1 MISIKTQ
8 NNEYFDLYPDTKIQ
22 WVRQNP
28 FFREEVDFDAEVSM
42 PFDLPWTPNNSRL
55 LQFAEQLQTNS
66 YLYQVNATVEFKGNE
81 YYKGILT
88 VLRGSRKSYTIAITH
103 NLKQLNLDKLLTEL
117 PFETPFS
124 GSIPDASDLNT
135 TTDKFYPEV
144 KFQFPEV
151 ANFNPDYVRDF
162 AQVKS
167 STFHY
172 FNLYEPATGT
182 FQDNTIPVPMVFWE
196 YILDLIQEALGLS
209 NITGLWRLKCKSE
222 NYLLYNQVH
231 IADANPTLKIISFG
245 GDPIFKSNGV
255 GSDITLYFR
264 GIGYS
269 IKTDVFNV
277 PINTVIDL
285 TIEIYDVN
293 GPVTSIS
300 ISHTVVSGDLVND
313 EVSLLQALETDILA
327 ANANFSSSGVQR
339 STANGYGSLH
349 LTWNVTGQYVSEED
363 SFVSV
368 TFPAGQ
374 FNYHPIELKK
384 HIPSISIRDAFSI
397 VQDWFCLAFEY
408 DIRRNELII
417 TERKDLLSTEEKDYT
432 SKLSGD
438 MIAEINDAVQYDL
451 TWENDEGDLKVESLG
466 EKTIKSYTDANGLDV
481 TEVNIKS
488 GTTFEE
494 NLVNSSGGGTGN
506 LISVNHAPGDYDGNP
521 VEPVFR
527 LIKYIGYI
535 PNSLGGSWPYPAA
548 TNDTLKP
555 QECYEQYWE
564 PWINFVKSSRKDF
577 EAQFFMDYND
587 LISFDSRL
595 RWRVESNVLIWRE
608 IRTTMTMVGI
618 EPSTVKLKK
627 I

>member
-1 MISIKTQ
+1 MISIKTK
-8 NNEYFDLYPDTKIQ
+8 NNEFFDLYPDTKIQ

-55 LQFAEQLQTNS
+55 LEFAEQLQTNS
-66 YLYQVNATVEFKGNE
+66 YLYQVDATVEFNGNE

-88 VLRGSRKSYTIAITH
+88 VLKGSRKSFTIAITH

-124 GSIPDASDLNT
+124 GAVPDKTDLNT
-135 TTDKFYPEV
+135 TTDEFYPSV

-167 STFHY
+167 NAFHY

-196 YILDLIQEALGLS
+196 YILDLIQDALSLS
-209 NITGLWRLKCKSE
+209 NITGMWRLKCRSE

-231 IADANPTLKIISFG
+231 IADANPTLKITSFG
-245 GDPIFKSNGV
+245 GDPIFQSNGV
-255 GSDITLYFR
+255 GSDIKLYFR

-277 PINTVIDL
+277 PVNTVIDL

-293 GPVTSIS
+293 GPVTTIS

-327 ANANFSSSGVQR
+327 ANGNFSSSGVQR

-349 LTWNVTGQYVSEED
+349 LTWNVSGQYVSEED
-363 SFVSV
+363 SVVAV

-374 FNYHPIELKK
+374 FNYHPIDLSK
-384 HIPSISIRDAFSI
+384 HVPNISIRDAFSI
-397 VQDWFCLAFEY
+397 VQDWFCLAFDY
-408 DIRRNELII
+408 NIRRNELVI

-432 SKLSGD
+432 SKLNGD
-438 MIAEINDAVQYDL
+438 LIAEINDAVQYDI
-451 TWENDEGDLKVESLG
+451 TWENDESDLKVENIG
-466 EKTIKSYTDANGLDV
+466 DKTIKSYTDANGLGV

-488 GTTFEE
+488 GTTHEE
-494 NLVNSSGGGTGN
+494 NLVNSSGGGTGD
-506 LISVNHAPGDYDGNP
+506 LISVNQQVGDYDANL
-521 VEPVFR
+521 VEPTFR
-527 LIKYIGYI
+527 LIKYLGYI

-548 TNDTLKP
+548 TNDSLKP

-564 PWINFVKSSRKDF
+564 PWINFIKSSRKDF
-577 EAQFFMDYND
+577 EAQFFLDYND

-595 RWRVESNVLIWRE
+595 RWRVQSNVLIWRE
-608 IRTTMTMVGI
+608 IRTTMTMIGI